1 MTIQRFEFPSALSKM
16 FIGLNLLNDELSDY
30 TPNDN
35 YPPFNIIQNDPDHT
49 TIEMALAGFSPEEIE
64 VTTKNSMLNIS
75 TTVEK
80 DDKNDGRN
88 YLHHGLASRSFTRSF
103 KLYDHIS
110 VTDAEFNNG
119 VLTVHLER
127 KLPEHL
133 KPKVIEIKTKTQTKT
148 LKG

>member
-80 DDKNDGRN
+80 DDKNFGRVLLWLVRKFGVPEGIFAPGTTN
-88 YLHHGLASRSFTRSF
+88 PPCLAPR
-103 KLYDHIS
+103 
-110 VTDAEFNNG
+110 
-119 VLTVHLER
+119 
-127 KLPEHL
+127 
-133 KPKVIEIKTKTQTKT
+133 
-148 LKG
+148 